1 MPDLSATDV
10 LSQAYQ
16 GMANTVGPY
25 FNISSIFQPA
35 YGQTALGN
43 QQQQMFGYNVG
54 PGGSIG
60 TPYTPYGGWVG
71 GPQPTQASPYGA
83 PAPAYGPAAP
93 AGQPGATPTGM
104 TLGGAGAT
112 PIGGAPVSSAP
123 GGTQI
128 YSPPQDTRIGFGQT
142 FNNPYAGQFGP
153 AQDPGYHPGTLSL
166 NTTALGA
173 FGPAATQGLLQAN
186 PYLANALNFQT
197 LAEAD
202 ASNPLQNSQIL
213 NTLNQQ
219 SQNQLAAGGHLTPEQ
234 ERANSQAALSAF
246 SNAGAGTTGNQAIA
260 AQLFGRQ
267 NMIDQR
273 LAAAQQLAQNVQGLN
288 FTQQG
293 QELQRQ
299 GLAGS
304 LATQAAGTATSA
316 LTNPLLQILGLGS
329 LNSTSS
335 PSGAISDQNSLQNP
349 YMNVGTSLANT
360 LYNQQQAQDIA
371 SQNQQAAQ
379 TSGLISAGGSILGG
393 LLSDERLKKDV
404 KKVGKSES
412 GIPEFEW
419 VYKYDPYKKRYH
431 GTTAQALEK
440 VRPEAVITDPTS
452 GIKLVDY
459 AKTDVSFHQ
468 LNPYLKKAA

>member
-93 AGQPGATPTGM
+93 AGQPGAAPTGM
-104 TLGGAGAT
+104 TLGGSGAT

-186 PYLANALNFQT
+186 PYLSNALNFQT

-202 ASNPLQNSQIL
+202 ASNPLQNSRSSIL
-213 NTLNQQ
+213 
-219 SQNQLAAGGHLTPEQ
+219 
-234 ERANSQAALSAF
+234 
-246 SNAGAGTTGNQAIA
+246 
-260 AQLFGRQ
+260 
-267 NMIDQR
+267 
-273 LAAAQQLAQNVQGLN
+273 
-288 FTQQG
+288 
-293 QELQRQ
+293 
-299 GLAGS
+299 
-304 LATQAAGTATSA
+304 
-316 LTNPLLQILGLGS
+316 
-329 LNSTSS
+329 STSS
-335 PSGAISDQNSLQNP
+335 RR
-349 YMNVGTSLANT
+349 TS
-360 LYNQQQAQDIA
+360 
-371 SQNQQAAQ
+371 S
-379 TSGLISAGGSILGG
+379 
-393 LLSDERLKKDV
+393 RLV
-404 KKVGKSES
+404 V
-412 GIPEFEW
+412 
-419 VYKYDPYKKRYH
+419 
-431 GTTAQALEK
+431 T
-440 VRPEAVITDPTS
+440 
-452 GIKLVDY
+452 
-459 AKTDVSFHQ
+459 
-468 LNPYLKKAA
+468 

>member
-60 TPYTPYGGWVG
+60 TPYSPYGGWVG

-173 FGPAATQGLLQAN
+173 SAQRQPRAFCKPIPISPMRSIFRLLR
-186 PYLANALNFQT
+186 
-197 LAEAD
+197 EAD

-267 NMIDQR
+267 NMVDQR

-335 PSGAISDQNSLQNP
+335 PSGAISDQNALQNP

-360 LYNQQQAQDIA
+360 LYNQNQAQDIA

-393 LLSDERLKKDV
+393 FLSDERLKKDV
-404 KKVGKSES
+404 KKVGKSDS
-412 GIPEFEW
+412 GIPEYEW
-419 VYKYDPYKKRYH
+419 TYNWTRTRNAITARPRRHSRKCGRKQLSLIQPPASNSL
-431 GTTAQALEK
+431 TTA
-440 VRPEAVITDPTS
+440 RPT
-452 GIKLVDY
+452 
-459 AKTDVSFHQ
+459 
-468 LNPYLKKAA
+468 

>member
-1 MPDLSATDV
+1 MV
-10 LSQAYQ
+10 
-16 GMANTVGPY
+16 
-25 FNISSIFQPA
+25 
-35 YGQTALGN
+35 
-43 QQQQMFGYNVG
+43 
-54 PGGSIG
+54 
-60 TPYTPYGGWVG
+60 
-71 GPQPTQASPYGA
+71 
-83 PAPAYGPAAP
+83 
-93 AGQPGATPTGM
+93 
-104 TLGGAGAT
+104 
-112 PIGGAPVSSAP
+112 
-123 GGTQI
+123 
-128 YSPPQDTRIGFGQT
+128 
-142 FNNPYAGQFGP
+142 
-153 AQDPGYHPGTLSL
+153 
-166 NTTALGA
+166 
-173 FGPAATQGLLQAN
+173 
-186 PYLANALNFQT
+186 
-197 LAEAD
+197 
-202 ASNPLQNSQIL
+202 
-213 NTLNQQ
+213 
-219 SQNQLAAGGHLTPEQ
+219 
-234 ERANSQAALSAF
+234 
-246 SNAGAGTTGNQAIA
+246 
-260 AQLFGRQ
+260 
-267 NMIDQR
+267 DQR

-316 LTNPLLQILGLGS
+316 LTNPFLQILGLGS

-393 LLSDERLKKDV
+393 ILSDERLKKNV
-404 KKVGKSES
+404 KKVGKSDS

-419 VYKYDPYKKRYH
+419 TYKYDPYKKRYH

-459 AKTDVSFHQ
+459 SKTDVSFHQ
-468 LNPYLKKAA
+468 LNPYLQKAA

>member
-60 TPYTPYGGWVG
+60 TPYSPYGGWVG

-112 PIGGAPVSSAP
+112 PIGGAPVPSAP

-173 FGPAATQGLLQAN
+173 YGPAATQGILQAN
-186 PYLANALNFQT
+186 PYLSNALNFQT

-202 ASNPLQNSQIL
+202 ASNPLQNSADPQY
-213 NTLNQQ
+213 
-219 SQNQLAAGGHLTPEQ
+219 SQPTVAEASSPLAGDLTPEQ

-273 LAAAQQLAQNVQGLN
+273 LAAAQQ
-288 FTQQG
+288 
-293 QELQRQ
+293 
-299 GLAGS
+299 
-304 LATQAAGTATSA
+304 ATRRTSKD
-316 LTNPLLQILGLGS
+316 LTL
-329 LNSTSS
+329 
-335 PSGAISDQNSLQNP
+335 PSRARS
-349 YMNVGTSLANT
+349 
-360 LYNQQQAQDIA
+360 YNDK
-371 SQNQQAAQ
+371 
-379 TSGLISAGGSILGG
+379 G
-393 LLSDERLKKDV
+393 
-404 KKVGKSES
+404 
-412 GIPEFEW
+412 
-419 VYKYDPYKKRYH
+419 
-431 GTTAQALEK
+431 
-440 VRPEAVITDPTS
+440 
-452 GIKLVDY
+452 
-459 AKTDVSFHQ
+459 
-468 LNPYLKKAA
+468 